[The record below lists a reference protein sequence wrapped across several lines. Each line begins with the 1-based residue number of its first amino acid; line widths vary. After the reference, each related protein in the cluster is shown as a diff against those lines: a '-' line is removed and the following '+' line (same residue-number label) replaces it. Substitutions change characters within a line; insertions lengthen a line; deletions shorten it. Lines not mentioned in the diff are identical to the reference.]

1 MKQKKTG
8 NIREYSL
15 FAFLAILLAY
25 SNHFDNSFHFDDDH
39 TIVNNAAIREID
51 PIKFIVD
58 GKTISTLPANQSYR
72 PYLTL
77 ENAIDLNISK
87 GGGTRAFHIHIF
99 ITHILV
105 CILLYLMT
113 KIILEKSGFQG
124 KKEYWAL
131 LVATSF
137 GLLCA
142 NAETVNYIFQRAE
155 IDSALFVLAG
165 LVTYITGG
173 FWKKYHL
180 YLIFPLIGFFAKEMA
195 FVFAPLLLLY
205 LLIFEE
211 NMDLL
216 HFYKSEELKK
226 LKKSLVKTLPAILLT
241 IGYYIF
247 YKIMIPDTWTTGG
260 DNISNYKYLITQPL
274 VICHYLVTYFI
285 PYNLSADTDWK
296 VFESIA
302 DYRAI
307 TGIILLAG
315 VVFLALKTS
324 KDKKTR
330 VISFGLLWFLIS
342 LLPTSSFMA
351 YAEVLNDHRCYIP
364 YLGLG
369 IAVIFGVKYLI
380 DEYFPNAYTSK
391 NGKNTLAVIVLL
403 FLGGNAFGVYQRN
416 RVWDNELTLWSDVT
430 EKSPEN
436 ARGWM
441 NYGVALMQI
450 AKYDKA
456 ETKFLKAASLNPSYA
471 YIYINLGILKAAK
484 GDPEEAETYYKKA
497 IDCKNFEHV
506 AWYYYGHFLL
516 SKERYRE
523 AENALLKALAIVPE
537 YYNARVDLLQAY
549 LKLEEWAKLRQ
560 ELALLSESYP
570 NDAIVIIYTQ
580 ILNSRQAIQ
589 K

>member
-8 NIREYSL
+8 NIIIL
-15 FAFLAILLAY
+15 ALAAFMAILLAY

-39 TIVNNAAIREID
+39 TIVNNAAIRDID
-51 PIKFIVD
+51 LYKFIVD
-58 GKTISTLPANQSYR
+58 GKTISTLPTNQSYR
-72 PYLTL
+72 PYLTI
-77 ENAIDLNISK
+77 ENAIDLKLS
-87 GGGTRAFHIHIF
+87 GDGGTRVFHIHIF

-105 CILLYLMT
+105 CILLYFLT

-124 KKEYWAL
+124 RKDYWAL
-131 LVATSF
+131 LIATSF

-165 LVTYITGG
+165 LIAYLAGG
-173 FWKKYHL
+173 SWRKYHL

-216 HFYKSEELKK
+216 HFYKSDELKK
-226 LKKSLVKTLPAILLT
+226 LKRSLVKTLPAIFLT

-260 DNISNYKYLITQPL
+260 DNISSYKYLITQPL
-274 VICHYLVTYFI
+274 VICHYLVTYLI

-296 VFESIA
+296 VFESIT

-342 LLPTSSFMA
+342 LLPTSSIMP

-369 IAVIFGVKYLI
+369 IAVIFGIKYLI
-380 DEYFPNAYTSK
+380 DRYFPNAYTSI
-391 NGKNTLAVIVLL
+391 NGKNTLTVIILL

-416 RVWDNELTLWSDVT
+416 KVWDNDLTLWSDVT
-430 EKSPEN
+430 EKSPKN

-450 AKYDKA
+450 AEYEKA
-456 ETKFLKAASLNPSYA
+456 EAKFLKAASLNPLYS
-471 YIYINLGILKAAK
+471 YIYINLGILKGAV
-484 GDPEEAETYYKKA
+484 GDNEEADMYFNKA
-497 IDCKNFEHV
+497 IECKNFEHV

-516 SKERYRE
+516 STEKYLE
-523 AENALLKALAIVPE
+523 AETALLKAIAVVPE
-537 YYNARVDLLQAY
+537 YYNARVDLLQVY
-549 LKLEEWAKLRQ
+549 LKLEEWEKLREQ
-560 ELALLSESYP
+560 VKMISRIYP
-570 NDAIVIIYTQ
+570 NDAIATIYEQ
-580 ILNSRQAIQ
+580 ILNSKQTI
-589 K
+589 KK

>member
-8 NIREYSL
+8 NIIL
-15 FAFLAILLAY
+15 LALAAFMAILLAY

-39 TIVNNAAIREID
+39 TIVNNPAIRDID
-51 PIKFIVD
+51 IYKFIVD
-58 GKTISTLPANQSYR
+58 GKTISTLPTNQSYR
-72 PYLTL
+72 PYLTI
-77 ENAIDLNISK
+77 ENAIDLKLS
-87 GGGTRAFHIHIF
+87 GDGGTRVFHIHIF

-105 CILLYLMT
+105 CILLYFLT

-124 KKEYWAL
+124 RKDYWAL

-165 LVTYITGG
+165 LLAYLAGG
-173 FWKKYHL
+173 TWKKYHL
-180 YLIFPLIGFFAKEMA
+180 YLIFPLIGFFAKEMT

-216 HFYKSEELKK
+216 RFYKGEELKK
-226 LKKSLVKTLPAILLT
+226 LKRSLIKTLPSIFLT
-241 IGYYIF
+241 VGYYIF

-260 DNISNYKYLITQPL
+260 DNTSSYNYLITQPF
-274 VICHYLVTYFI
+274 VICHYLVTYLI

-296 VFESIA
+296 VFASIT
-302 DYRAI
+302 DNRAI

-315 VVFLALKTS
+315 VIFLALKTS
-324 KDKKTR
+324 KSKKTR

-342 LLPTSSFMA
+342 LLPTSSIMP

-369 IAVIFGVKYLI
+369 IAVIFGAKYFI
-380 DEYFPNAYTSK
+380 DKYFPNAYTSK
-391 NGKNTLAVIVLL
+391 NGKKTLAVIILL

-416 RVWDNELTLWSDVT
+416 KVWHNDLTLWSDVT
-430 EKSPEN
+430 EKSPKN
-436 ARGWM
+436 GRGWM
-441 NYGVALMQI
+441 NYGVALMQ
-450 AKYDKA
+450 AAEFEKA
-456 ETKFLKAASLNPSYA
+456 ETALLRAASLNPTYS
-471 YIYINLGILKAAK
+471 YIYINLGILKGAA
-484 GDPEEAETYYKKA
+484 GDPKEAEIYYKKA

-516 SKERYRE
+516 SAERYSE
-523 AENALLKALAIVPE
+523 AETALLKALEYVPD
-537 YYNARVDLLQAY
+537 YYSARVDLLQIY
-549 LKLEEWAKLRQ
+549 LKLQDWQRLR
-560 ELALLSESYP
+560 EGIAIFSLSYP
-570 NDAIVIIYTQ
+570 NDPMTIIYNQ
-580 ILNSRQAIQ
+580 ILNNRQPLQ

>member
-1 MKQKKTG
+1 MKQKNTG
-8 NIREYSL
+8 NIRIL
-15 FAFLAILLAY
+15 AFAAFLAILLAY

-39 TIVNNAAIREID
+39 TIVNNAAIRNID
-51 PIKFIVD
+51 IYKFIVD
-58 GKTISTLPANQSYR
+58 GKTISTLPSNQSYR
-72 PYLTL
+72 PYLTI
-77 ENAIDLNISK
+77 ENAIDLKLSGDI
-87 GGGTRAFHIHIF
+87 GTRAFHIHIF

-105 CILLYLMT
+105 CFLLYFLT

-124 KKEYWAL
+124 RKDYWAL

-165 LVTYITGG
+165 LVAYLAGG
-173 FWKKYHL
+173 IWKKYHL
-180 YLIFPLIGFFAKEMA
+180 YLIFPLIGFFAKEMT

-216 HFYKSEELKK
+216 RFYKSEEIKK
-226 LKKSLVKTLPAILLT
+226 LKRSLVKTLPAILLT

-260 DNISNYKYLITQPL
+260 DSISNYKYMITQPF
-274 VICHYLVTYFI
+274 VICHYLVTYLI

-302 DYRAI
+302 DNRAI
-307 TGIILLAG
+307 IGIILLAG
-315 VVFLALKTS
+315 FIFLALKTS
-324 KDKKTR
+324 KSKKTR

-342 LLPTSSFMA
+342 LLPTSSIMT
-351 YAEVLNDHRCYIP
+351 YAEVMNDHRCYIP

-369 IAVIFGVKYLI
+369 IAVIFGVKYFI
-380 DEYFPNAYTSK
+380 DKYFPKVYTSK
-391 NGKNTLAVIVLL
+391 NGKNTLAVIILL

-416 RVWDNELTLWSDVT
+416 KVWHNDLTLWSDVT
-430 EKSPEN
+430 EKSPKN

-441 NYGVALMQI
+441 NYGVALMQVSEFEN
-450 AKYDKA
+450 A
-456 ETKFLKAASLNPSYA
+456 ETKFLKAASLNPFYS
-471 YIYINLGILKAAK
+471 YIYINLGILKGVA
-484 GDPEEAETYYKKA
+484 GDPEEAEMYYKKA
-497 IDCKNFEHV
+497 IDCANFEHA

-516 SKERYRE
+516 SVERYNE
-523 AENALLKALAIVPE
+523 AETALQKALEYVPD
-537 YYNARVDLLQAY
+537 YYSARVDLLQVY
-549 LKLEEWAKLRQ
+549 LKREDWQRLREELIFFSNR
-560 ELALLSESYP
+560 YP
-570 NDAIVIIYTQ
+570 NDAIITIYNQ
-580 ILNSRQAIQ
+580 LLNSKQSG
-589 K
+589 KK